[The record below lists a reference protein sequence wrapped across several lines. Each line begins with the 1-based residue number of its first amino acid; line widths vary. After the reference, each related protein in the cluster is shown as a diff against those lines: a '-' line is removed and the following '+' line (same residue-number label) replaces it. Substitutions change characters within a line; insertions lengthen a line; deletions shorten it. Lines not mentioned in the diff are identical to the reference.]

1 MSDSYAKADALKAQL
16 DVSEHDLARLLQSAE
31 ADADQV
37 RLAVRRCWQRRTE
50 LHTVEHA
57 AHEAQRIPSESGRS
71 AREESVAW
79 RRGHGGRRPLVRG
92 THAN

>member
-37 RLAVRRCWQRRTE
+37 RLAVRRVLAAPNRT
-50 LHTVEHA
+50 
-57 AHEAQRIPSESGRS
+57 AHSRARS
-71 AREESVAW
+71 
-79 RRGHGGRRPLVRG
+79 
-92 THAN
+92 T